1 MVADGVGLD
10 DVGVHVLVGLLEV
23 GEDGLGEGVVALV
36 GEVEGLLAE
45 GGLGDGVEGVFD
57 DGVALQVLCEMQLVY

>member
-1 MVADGVGLD
+1 
-10 DVGVHVLVGLLEV
+10 
-23 GEDGLGEGVVALV
+23 
-36 GEVEGLLAE
+36 LAE